1 MELPSGPGVADYA
14 CSAAGGWVWPQGV
27 LAQSGF
33 GLIDPSPPKPLPN
46 PPLIEHYLLEN
57 PWPLVV
63 VLAVGAMI
71 AFTRLRAAGKPRHGA
86 LWGLILLI
94 AGAGVWTLA
103 SWVQTG
109 REAIARSTSAL
120 IGAAARAD
128 IPSLDALLS
137 ENLSLFRP
145 GGGAGLGKTDTLD
158 RVQRDL
164 GGPYRVREWAVLE
177 TQAMTDSASSGVTQV
192 RVRVT
197 LEAAGIPNISW
208 WKIDWRRGE
217 DGAWRAVT
225 IEPVSVTVDV
235 RERMR

>member
-1 MELPSGPGVADYA
+1 MGPSSGLLWEAVAGCAAIQPGAL
-14 CSAAGGWVWPQGV
+14 

-33 GLIDPSPPKPLPN
+33 GLIDPPAPRALPSPPP
-46 PPLIEHYLLEN
+46 IEHYLLEN

-63 VLAVGAMI
+63 VLAVAGVT
-71 AFTRLRAAGKPRHGA
+71 AFLRLRAAGKPRPGT
-86 LWGLILLI
+86 LWGLTLFLA
-94 AGAGVWTLA
+94 AGGVWTLA

-109 REAIARSTSAL
+109 REAITRSTAAL

-137 ENLSLFRP
+137 DQLSLFRP
-145 GGGAGLGKTDTLD
+145 GGGPGLGKTETIG

-177 TQAMTDSASSGVTQV
+177 TQAMTDSASSGVAQV

-208 WKIDWRRGE
+208 WRIDWRKGA

-225 IEPVSVTVDV
+225 IEPVSVTVEV